1 VVLLGCL
8 GWLAITRGMAA
19 TVLVRT
25 LVAELGPFGPVV
37 FVLLYAAAAVAFL
50 PMSLMAAVAGV
61 LFGPVLGV
69 PLVWLGTMLG
79 AVGAFAIG
87 RGLSRRAVE
96 QLAGRHMSRANALLE
111 RHGAAALFLLR
122 LLPVGPFA
130 LLNYIVAV
138 TNLGFGKFLLGT
150 GAGILPGVVIY
161 VALGGALSDP
171 TSPAFVV
178 SVGALL
184 LLVVG
189 GALAARRV
197 AQQADKKRSP
207 EE

>member
-1 VVLLGCL
+1 
-8 GWLAITRGMAA
+8 
-19 TVLVRT
+19 
-25 LVAELGPFGPVV
+25 VV
-37 FVLLYAAAAVAFL
+37 FVLLYAAATVAFL
-50 PMSLMAAVAGV
+50 PMSLLAAVAGV

-79 AVGAFAIG
+79 AIGIFAIG

-96 QLAGRHMSRANALLE
+96 QLAGQHMSRVNALLE

-122 LLPVGPFA
+122 LLPIGPFA

-138 TNLGFGKFLLGT
+138 TTLGWGKFLLGT

-161 VALGGALSDP
+161 VALGGGVSDP

-178 SVGALL
+178 PLVGLL
-184 LLVVG
+184 VLVVG
-189 GALAARRV
+189 GALVARRV
-197 AQQADKKRSP
+197 SRRAVSADEKG
-207 EE
+207 